1 MTKTILLSLWFL
13 VTVALSDIL
22 FVQERKLESDKA
34 PLYRDEVVLGFLTL
48 GRFLWLVSSVVIG
61 LYNWKL
67 LLALYLTAFL
77 SCRIF
82 LDKLVEQLVL
92 IPFCKFLF
100 FIFRGKQS

>member
-1 MTKTILLSLWFL
+1 MTKTVLLSLWFL

-34 PLYRDEVVLGFLTL
+34 PLYRDEAVLCFLML
-48 GRFLWLVSSVVIG
+48 GRILWLVSSVVIG

-77 SCRIF
+77 TCRIF
-82 LDKLVEQLVL
+82 LDKFIEQLVL
-92 IPFCKFLF
+92 IPFCKLLL
-100 FIFRGKQS
+100 FIFRGKRD